1 MLLIKTKQVK
11 DCGSGSKRTLVQYT
25 SNAQVRT
32 HMQIIKSSTGGRW
45 PSLISIDVT
54 ICAHIVFVRCA
65 CFYIN
70 TVSLAPTKRN
80 GTNGLKHSMQ
90 TNTCVETF

>member
-1 MLLIKTKQVK
+1 MLVIKTKQVK
-11 DCGSGSKRTLVQYT
+11 DCGSGSKHTLVQYT
-25 SNAQVRT
+25 SNAQVHT
-32 HMQIIKSSTGGRW
+32 HMQIIKSSTGGGS
-45 PSLISIDVT
+45 PSLISIYIS
-54 ICAHIVFVRCA
+54 ICAHIVVAHCA

-70 TVSLAPTKRN
+70 TVSLAPIKQN